1 MLAALYIENLAV
13 IEKTYVDFPRGFSV
27 FTGETGAGKSILID
41 AINACLGQRTSR
53 EIVRTGAEKASVSA
67 VFREIPPDVARMLTE
82 NGYDAENGELMVS
95 RDIHADGRSAARIGS
110 RPATVGFLREMGTR
124 LVNIHGQHD
133 NQILLSPERHVA
145 IVDNFGG
152 LGPRR
157 EAYHAK
163 FRELSAAVRKLRSA
177 SGDEAARTRRAEL
190 LKFQIEE
197 IQAARLT
204 PGMEER
210 LLEKS
215 RRFQSVERLARA
227 LESACAALLGADEES
242 PGALDLLSSARDSV
256 QGLSDFPEF
265 APAAEAL
272 EGLSIETSEWAAT
285 LHDQLTGLDYDQQ
298 EADRVEERLSQ
309 LRELKLKYGGT
320 VSEILDYLEDAK
332 RELAQIRSSAEE
344 IHRLNA
350 RAVAL
355 KKETAA
361 LAQELTACRKEAAQR
376 FTAQVAEEARFLEM
390 PNLRMEA
397 RFTPVKLG
405 PGGDAAVELLISAN
419 LGEPPKPIAK
429 IASGGEL
436 SRIMLAIKS
445 ALADKD
451 DIGTLIF
458 DEIDT
463 GVSGKAAQKI
473 GRKLRE
479 VAGSRQVLCVTH
491 SAQIA
496 ALGDAQF
503 LIRKETSDG
512 RTRTRV
518 FPLDIEGRVEE
529 IARIMSTDAVSDLMR
544 QTARSMLR
552 DSGVCQA

>member
-67 VFREIPPDVARMLTE
+67 VFKEIPESVTRLLSE
-82 NGYDAENGELMVS
+82 NGYEADNGELMVS
-95 RDIHADGRSAARIGS
+95 RDVHADGRSAARIGS
-110 RPATVGFLREMGTR
+110 RPATVGFLREMGAM

-133 NQILLSPERHVA
+133 NQILLSQERHVT
-145 IVDNFGG
+145 ILDNYGG
-152 LGPRR
+152 LNEER

-163 FRELSAAVRKLRSA
+163 FRELSAAIRKLRSV
-177 SGDEAARTRRAEL
+177 SRDEEARNRREEL

-197 IQAARLT
+197 ITAARLS
-204 PGMEER
+204 PGLEER
-210 LLEKS
+210 LQEKS
-215 RRFQSVERLARA
+215 LRFRSVEKLARA
-227 LESACAALLGADEES
+227 LEEACGALLGDDENS
-242 PGALDLLSSARDSV
+242 GAVDLLSEAKERV
-256 QGLSDFPEF
+256 QSLSDFPEF
-265 APAAEAL
+265 SQAAEGL
-272 EGLSIETSEWAAT
+272 EGLSIEAEEWASN
-285 LHDQLTGLDYDQQ
+285 LHDQLTNLDYDQQ
-298 EADRVEERLSQ
+298 EADRVEEKLSEIQ
-309 LRELKLKYGGT
+309 SLKMKYGNT

-332 RELAQIRSSAEE
+332 RELSELHSSEEE
-344 IHRLNA
+344 IRRLSSLA
-350 RAVAL
+350 LSL

-361 LAQELTACRKEAAQR
+361 LAQALTAHRKEASR
-376 FTAQVAEEARFLEM
+376 KFTARVAEEARFLEM

-405 PGGDAAVELLISAN
+405 IGGDAAVELLISAN

-479 VAGSRQVLCVTH
+479 VAASRQVLCVTH

-496 ALGDAQF
+496 ALGEAQF

-512 RTRTRV
+512 RTRTKV
-518 FPLDIEGRVEE
+518 LPLDEDGRVEE

-544 QTARSMLR
+544 QTARSMLA
-552 DSGVCQA
+552 DGAAFQ

>member
-1 MLAALYIENLAV
+1 
-13 IEKTYVDFPRGFSV
+13 
-27 FTGETGAGKSILID
+27 
-41 AINACLGQRTSR
+41 
-53 EIVRTGAEKASVSA
+53 
-67 VFREIPPDVARMLTE
+67 
-82 NGYDAENGELMVS
+82 
-95 RDIHADGRSAARIGS
+95 
-110 RPATVGFLREMGTR
+110 
-124 LVNIHGQHD
+124 
-133 NQILLSPERHVA
+133 
-145 IVDNFGG
+145 
-152 LGPRR
+152 
-157 EAYHAK
+157 
-163 FRELSAAVRKLRSA
+163 
-177 SGDEAARTRRAEL
+177 
-190 LKFQIEE
+190 
-197 IQAARLT
+197 
-204 PGMEER
+204 
-210 LLEKS
+210 
-215 RRFQSVERLARA
+215 
-227 LESACAALLGADEES
+227 
-242 PGALDLLSSARDSV
+242 
-256 QGLSDFPEF
+256 
-265 APAAEAL
+265 
-272 EGLSIETSEWAAT
+272 
-285 LHDQLTGLDYDQQ
+285 
-298 EADRVEERLSQ
+298 
-309 LRELKLKYGGT
+309 
-320 VSEILDYLEDAK
+320 
-332 RELAQIRSSAEE
+332 
-344 IHRLNA
+344 
-350 RAVAL
+350 
-355 KKETAA
+355 
-361 LAQELTACRKEAAQR
+361 
-376 FTAQVAEEARFLEM
+376 
-390 PNLRMEA
+390 MEA

-479 VAGSRQVLCVTH
+479 VAGSH

-544 QTARSMLR
+544 QTARSMLC

>member
-67 VFREIPPDVARMLTE
+67 VFKEIPESVTRLLSE
-82 NGYDAENGELMVS
+82 NGYEADNGELMVS
-95 RDIHADGRSAARIGS
+95 RDVHADGRSAARIGS
-110 RPATVGFLREMGTR
+110 RPATVGFLREMGAM

-133 NQILLSPERHVA
+133 NQILLSQERHVT
-145 IVDNFGG
+145 ILDNYGG
-152 LGPRR
+152 LNEER

-163 FRELSAAVRKLRSA
+163 FRELSAAIRKLRSV
-177 SGDEAARTRRAEL
+177 SRDEEARNRREEL
-190 LKFQIEE
+190 LQCQTEE
-197 IQAARLT
+197 ITAARLC
-204 PGMEER
+204 PVLDER
-210 LLEKS
+210 LQEKS
-215 RRFQSVERLARA
+215 LRFRSVEKLARA
-227 LESACAALLGADEES
+227 LEEACGALLGDDENS
-242 PGALDLLSSARDSV
+242 GAVDLLSEAKERV
-256 QGLSDFPEF
+256 QSLSDFPEF
-265 APAAEAL
+265 SQATEGL
-272 EGLSIETSEWAAT
+272 EGLSIEAEEWASS
-285 LHDQLTGLDYDQQ
+285 LHDQLTNLDYDQQ
-298 EADRVEERLSQ
+298 EADRVEEKLSEIQ
-309 LRELKLKYGGT
+309 SLKMKYGNT

-332 RELAQIRSSAEE
+332 RELSELRSSEEE
-344 IHRLNA
+344 IRRLSSLA
-350 RAVAL
+350 LSL

-361 LAQELTACRKEAAQR
+361 LAQALTAHRKEASRKFAAR
-376 FTAQVAEEARFLEM
+376 VAEEARFLEM

-405 PGGDAAVELLISAN
+405 IGGDAAVELLISAN

-479 VAGSRQVLCVTH
+479 VAASRQVLCVTH

-496 ALGDAQF
+496 ALGEAQF

-512 RTRTRV
+512 RTRTKV
-518 FPLDIEGRVEE
+518 LPLDEDGRVEE

-544 QTARSMLR
+544 QTARSMLA
-552 DSGVCQA
+552 DGAAFQ

>member
-13 IEKTYVDFPRGFSV
+13 IEKTYVDFPAGFSV

-53 EIVRTGAEKASVSA
+53 EIVRTGAEKACVSA
-67 VFREIPPDVARMLTE
+67 LFRDIPSDAVQMLTD
-82 NGYDAENGELMVS
+82 NGYEAENGELMIS

-110 RPATVGFLREMGTR
+110 RPATVGFLRELGAR

-133 NQILLSPERHVA
+133 NQILLSPERHVV
-145 IVDNFGG
+145 ILDNYGG
-152 LGPRR
+152 LNEER

-163 FRELSAAVRKLRSA
+163 FRELSAAVRKLRSV
-177 SGDEAARTRRAEL
+177 SSDEAARSRRAEL

-197 IQAARLT
+197 ISAARLS
-204 PGMEER
+204 PGLEER

-215 RRFQSVERLARA
+215 RRFQSLERLART
-227 LESACAALLGADEES
+227 LGEACSALLGADEDS
-242 PGALDLLSSARDSV
+242 PGAVDLIASARDGIQS
-256 QGLSDFPEF
+256 LSDFPEF
-265 APAAEAL
+265 FPAAEAL
-272 EGLSIETSEWAAT
+272 EGLSIEVSEWASS
-285 LHDQLTGLDYDQQ
+285 LHDQLSTLDYDQQ
-298 EADRVEERLSQ
+298 EADQVEAKLSE
-309 LRELKLKYGGT
+309 LHTLKLKYGGT

-332 RELAQIRSSAEE
+332 RELSELRSSEEE
-344 IHRLNA
+344 IRRLNA
-350 RAVAL
+350 RALSL
-355 KKETAA
+355 KKETAV
-361 LAQELTACRKEAAQR
+361 LAKTLTEHRREAARR
-376 FTAQVAEEARFLEM
+376 FTERVAEEARFLEM

-405 PGGDAAVELLISAN
+405 AGGDAAVELLISAN

-479 VAGSRQVLCVTH
+479 VAAARQVLCVTH

-503 LIRKETSDG
+503 LIRKESAGG
-512 RTRTRV
+512 RTRTQV
-518 FPLDIEGRVEE
+518 LPLDLDGRVEE

-552 DSGVCQA
+552 DSGAC